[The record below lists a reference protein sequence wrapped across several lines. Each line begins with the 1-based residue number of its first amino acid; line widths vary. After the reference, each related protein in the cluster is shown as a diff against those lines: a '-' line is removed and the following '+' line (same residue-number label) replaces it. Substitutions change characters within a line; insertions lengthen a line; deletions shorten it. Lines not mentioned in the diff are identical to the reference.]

1 MRSHGYGGVD
11 IQRVCLDMGPLIPFF
26 TDEELA
32 ELKRCGPL
40 TIADWELLT
49 PQQRLADIAE
59 FWATLWALDHV
70 INLMDPCDPM
80 NRREREEQPDP
91 MED

>member
-1 MRSHGYGGVD
+1 MHSRGYGGVD
-11 IQRVCLDMGPLIPFF
+11 IQRVCLDMEPLIPFF
-26 TDEELA
+26 TDDELA
-32 ELKRCGPL
+32 ELKRRGPL

-70 INLMDPCDPM
+70 INLIDPSDPM
-80 NRREREEQPDP
+80 NRRLPAEVND
-91 MED
+91 D